1 MDPEYQEDG
10 GGNPV
15 SQSGVEPRQG
25 SSPGCT
31 WLLILLCGS
40 LLLAGLLISLLA
52 YLNFGSLVTS
62 LEKTYIREALDH
74 SGVDPR
80 VRDRVEQVLQE
91 YDGACREV
99 SLSPSQWKAAARAFQ
114 QSPAAA
120 VLALMEARAKLA
132 AIRDLKP
139 EERERAQQ
147 ILDRLARAISAGE
160 LPGNGLQELIRQSST
175 DSDLHRK
182 DEVQLDP
189 FRYSARDV
197 RTFTRNGEELLSRH
211 GVGEEPFNGEE
222 LPRLIRRD
230 LWKSLEAGKGD

>member
-1 MDPEYQEDG
+1 
-10 GGNPV
+10 
-15 SQSGVEPRQG
+15 
-25 SSPGCT
+25 
-31 WLLILLCGS
+31 LLCGS

-74 SGVDPR
+74 SGVEPQ

-99 SLSPSQWKAAARAFQ
+99 SLSPSRWKSAARAFQ

-120 VLALMEARAKLA
+120 VLALLEARAKLA

-160 LPGNGLQELIRQSST
+160 LPGNCLQELIRKSST
-175 DSDLHRK
+175 DSDLHRKRK

-197 RTFTRNGEELLSRH
+197 RTFTRNGEELLSRQ